1 MVQINQIQKRELVM
15 QTNKFLILVNL
26 FKKQITMLKLLEIEG
41 KIPSISGL
49 ANKATLTAVENKIL
63 GVSNL
68 VKKTD
73 YYKKIDEIEKKKKIT
88 GHDHDKYIGTPEF
101 NKLTAE
107 EFAASLKQANLVK
120 QTEFNNTLMDLN
132 KKITQTKKD
141 MYLLKM
147 N

>member
-1 MVQINQIQKRELVM
+1 MK
-15 QTNKFLILVNL
+15 
-26 FKKQITMLKLLEIEG
+26 LK
-41 KIPSISGL
+41 
-49 ANKATLTAVENKIL
+49 
-63 GVSNL
+63 
-68 VKKTD
+68 
-73 YYKKIDEIEKKKKIT
+73 KKKKIT

-120 QTEFNNTLMDLN
+120 QTEFDNTLMDLN

>member
-63 GVSNL
+63 SVSNL

-73 YYKKIDEIEKKKKIT
+73 YQKKIDEIEKKKKLLVMIM
-88 GHDHDKYIGTPEF
+88 I
-101 NKLTAE
+101 NILVLQNLT
-107 EFAASLKQANLVK
+107 S
-120 QTEFNNTLMDLN
+120 
-132 KKITQTKKD
+132 
-141 MYLLKM
+141 
-147 N
+147 